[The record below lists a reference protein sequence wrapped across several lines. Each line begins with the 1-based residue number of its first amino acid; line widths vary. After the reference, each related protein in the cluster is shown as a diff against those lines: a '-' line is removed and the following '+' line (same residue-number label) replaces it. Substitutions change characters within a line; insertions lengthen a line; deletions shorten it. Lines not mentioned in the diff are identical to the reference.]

1 MAKKYIM
8 ISMEDE
14 RAGKIAEILGNK
26 SSKKIIDFLSEKNEA
41 SEKEI
46 SDKLKMPINTVEY
59 NLNKL
64 MHVELIEKTKN
75 FFWSQKGKKIPMYKL
90 SNKSI
95 IISPK
100 RRISSRIK
108 SILSVAVI
116 SGVLAL
122 IVRQL
127 TINETVNRAL
137 DHTGNLA
144 EQYAPSVASGAA
156 KLASDVQT
164 SVFSLAQIPIWIW
177 FWLGTV
183 VALVIFAIINWRSH
197 K

>member
-1 MAKKYIM
+1 MSKKYIM
-8 ISMEDE
+8 VSMDDE

-26 SSKKIIDFLSEKNEA
+26 SSKKILDFLSEKNEA

-46 SDKLKMPINTVEY
+46 ADKLKMPINTVEY

-64 MHVELIEKTKN
+64 LHVELIEKTKN

-100 RRISSRIK
+100 KRISPVIK
-108 SILSVAVI
+108 SFLSIAII
-116 SGVLAL
+116 STILAL
-122 IVRQL
+122 ITRQL
-127 TINETVNRAL
+127 TITKELTA
-137 DHTGNLA
+137 DKISQ
-144 EQYAPSVASGAA
+144 EIVAGA
-156 KLASDVQT
+156 S
-164 SVFSLAQIPIWIW
+164 SLAAEAQNVFTLAQVPIWIW
-177 FWLGTV
+177 VWLGTV
-183 VALVIFAIINWRSH
+183 IALVIFAIVNARSN

>member
-1 MAKKYIM
+1 M

-26 SSKKIIDFLSEKNEA
+26 TCKKIIDFLSEKNEA

-46 SDKLKMPINTVEY
+46 SDRLKMPINTVEY

-64 MHVELIEKTKN
+64 LHVELIEKTKN

-95 IISPK
+95 IISPR
-100 RRISSRIK
+100 RRISSGIK
-108 SILSVAVI
+108 TILPVVII

-127 TINETVNRAL
+127 TITKELTA
-137 DHTGNLA
+137 DKIKQ
-144 EQYAPSVASGAA
+144 EVAAGASS
-156 KLASDVQT
+156 LASEAQAN
-164 SVFSLAQIPIWIW
+164 VFSLAQIPIWIW

-183 VALVIFAIINWRSH
+183 IALIIFAIINWRNH

>member
-1 MAKKYIM
+1 M

-26 SSKKIIDFLSEKNEA
+26 SSKKIIDFLSEKNES

-46 SDKLKMPINTVEY
+46 SDRLKMPINTVEY

-64 MHVELIEKTKN
+64 LHVGLIEKTKN

-95 IISPK
+95 LISPK
-100 RRISSRIK
+100 RKKISSEIK
-108 SILSVAVI
+108 KIFSAVVI
-116 SGVLAL
+116 TGVLSL

-127 TINETVNRAL
+127 TKVKELTADRIKQE
-137 DHTGNLA
+137 
-144 EQYAPSVASGAA
+144 VAGGA
-156 KLASDVQT
+156 
-164 SVFSLAQIPIWIW
+164 SLAAESSSEVFLLSQIPIWIW
-177 FWLGTV
+177 FWFGTV
-183 VALVIFAIINWRSH
+183 IALIIFAIMHWRTN